1 MLMEA
6 REMAMHYQLYIILK
20 GHYTFINTPEGH
32 TYINTSGNA
41 GMATAG
47 SGDVLTGMLL
57 SFLAQGYSQEDACRL
72 GVYLHGLAGDLA
84 ANDLGE
90 EGVIASDIVNYIPK
104 AFKRLHELPDFS
116 SDL

>member
-1 MLMEA
+1 
-6 REMAMHYQLYIILK
+6 
-20 GHYTFINTPEGH
+20 
-32 TYINTSGNA
+32 GNA

-57 SFLAQGYSQEDACRL
+57 SYLAQGYSQEDPSRL
-72 GVYLHGLAGDLA
+72 GVNLQGLAGDLD